1 MDYYVYKLESINHP
15 DKYYIGF
22 STDVNNRLIKHNEG
36 GDKYS
41 SKYRLWKVKNT
52 ISFDEKA
59 KALAFEK
66 YLKRL
71 SGRVFAKE

>member
-1 MDYYVYKLESINHP
+1 
-15 DKYYIGF
+15 
-22 STDVNNRLIKHNEG
+22 LIKHNEG